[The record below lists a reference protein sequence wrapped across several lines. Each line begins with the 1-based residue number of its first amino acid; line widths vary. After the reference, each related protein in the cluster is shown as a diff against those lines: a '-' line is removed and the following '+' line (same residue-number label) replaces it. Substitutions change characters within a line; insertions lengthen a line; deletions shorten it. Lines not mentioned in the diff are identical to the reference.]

1 MSEQITWT
9 HVDKLVRQM
18 LDDRMQMPCG
28 KTDAEVAYDFIKFLG
43 RQVNSLDGDLETKVA
58 NLLRLRAQL
67 ETTQQQLART
77 TKPGKT
83 KTRLAKLEEQM
94 ADLQQRLERNCL

>member
-43 RQVNSLDGDLETKVA
+43 RQVNSLDGDLETKDA

-67 ETTQQQLART
+67 ETTQRQLSEARSEP
-77 TKPGKT
+77 KGKT
-83 KTRLAKLEEQM
+83 KARLAKLETQVS
-94 ADLQQRLERNCL
+94 RLIELAKQE